1 MILLQGDLEMT
12 EKRFRVEKQIFDG
25 YCIVDNHF
33 EGYYA
38 YEKQD
43 LEKLCETLNDLNDE
57 NEKLKKDCSNLIDD
71 NTEYVA
77 EINQMHKENGQLKS
91 YTGEMEDYLAR
102 LEEKNEQLKQ
112 ENSVFEG
119 KDAKHYQRWVKQ
131 IKKYV
136 EETNTDFT
144 YDDDFIIKIAL
155 SYTLQSLRNGES
167 LKRFQWDYEELGE

>member
-1 MILLQGDLEMT
+1 MT
-12 EKRFRVEKQIFDG
+12 EKRVKVINISTNGMMGLFKLGNDNLSVFD
-25 YCIVDNHF
+25 VVRLLN
-33 EGYYA
+33 EL
-38 YEKQD
+38 
-43 LEKLCETLNDLNDE
+43 LE
-57 NEKLKKDCSNLIDD
+57 
-71 NTEYVA
+71 
-77 EINQMHKENGQLKS
+77 ENGQLKS

>member
-1 MILLQGDLEMT
+1 MT
-12 EKRFRVEKQIFDG
+12 TNKRFKNVEENLEWGTVQYFTYHD
-25 YCIVDNHF
+25 
-33 EGYYA
+33 
-38 YEKQD
+38 EKITD
-43 LEKLCETLNDLNDE
+43 KEIEKLVNHLLNQ

-119 KDAKHYQRWVKQ
+119 KDAKHYQRWIHQ

-136 EETNTDFT
+136 EEANPNFE